1 MNYYT
6 SLIIMSEFIIA
17 LLIIVVFTN
26 KNFNKRTRIS
36 LIITFLFVMIGA
48 ICEWICS
55 TIQYGLL
62 KEYSNTDFNV
72 LLCRSLRLLQ
82 FSTVP
87 VTPILFSKAIFETIP
102 KGKFEKILFEI
113 LRAYMIAEE
122 LLLFIGYFYFSKTY
136 NRYNEFIIYDL
147 YVITFIIC
155 TIYLFINAFIFSKYY
170 QNENKLQLCM
180 MIIFIT
186 IGVSIQILNS
196 SIKTCWITIA
206 VASTFIYIYY
216 DELIQCIDGLT
227 LLLNQKS
234 FDNHLQNINRKCIII
249 IFDVND
255 FKCINDT
262 YGHNFWDTILKIISK
277 VIKKNYQRHGKCYRI
292 GGDEFAVILEKNLN
306 NSDEL
311 NNRFIQF
318 LEEERINLYE
328 IPHISYGASEY
339 DPSKKDIHNIL
350 DVRKEAD
357 KAMYRYKEYFK
368 KNQNKI
374 MWTIKSVR

>member
-6 SLIIMSEFIIA
+6 SSIIMSEFVIT

-55 TIQYGLL
+55 TIQYGFV

-82 FSTVP
+82 FSIVP
-87 VTPILFSKAIFETIP
+87 VTPILFSKLLFETIP
-102 KGKFEKILFEI
+102 KGKLEKFLFEI
-113 LRAYMIAEE
+113 LRVYMISEE

-155 TIYLFINAFIFSKYY
+155 TIYLFINAFIFSKHY
-170 QNENKLQLCM
+170 QNKNKLQLCM

-216 DELIQCIDGLT
+216 DELIQYIDGLT

-234 FDNHLQNINRKCIII
+234 FDNHLQNINKKCIII

-262 YGHNFWDTILKIISK
+262 YGHNFGDTILKIISK
-277 VIKKNYQRHGKCYRI
+277 VIKKK
-292 GGDEFAVILEKNLN
+292 L
-306 NSDEL
+306 
-311 NNRFIQF
+311 
-318 LEEERINLYE
+318 
-328 IPHISYGASEY
+328 P
-339 DPSKKDIHNIL
+339 
-350 DVRKEAD
+350 
-357 KAMYRYKEYFK
+357 
-368 KNQNKI
+368 KI
-374 MWTIKSVR
+374 W